1 MKRIA
6 LVLVV
11 LAATLFGFSCADSGA
26 KLKDGVYFAQ
36 DNDFAPQGGWKE
48 QVVVTV
54 AKGKVSAVDWNG
66 VSNLG
71 VADKKTVSTAG
82 GYGMKA
88 ASKLGLEWH
97 EQAATVEAFLVKTQD
112 TAFSKFKD
120 DGTTDAITGASLHVK
135 NFFALVKKA
144 LDAGPV
150 AKGIYAKNG
159 WFFAAQAD
167 FDAQTGWKD
176 SVLLTVVNGTLVDAV
191 WNATNKDTAK
201 KSKLLV
207 AIAGTYGMGKAAKLG
222 EWNVQAAAVQ
232 AELLKVQDPTKIA
245 LKADGTSDAVSGAS
259 LHLTAVPLAVEAL
272 AAAR

>member
-6 LVLVV
+6 LVLIV
-11 LAATLFGFSCADSGA
+11 LAAALLSFSCGSTS

-54 AKGKVSAVDWNG
+54 ARGKISAVDWNG

-71 VADKKTVSTAG
+71 VADKKTVSAAG
-82 GYGMKA
+82 GYGMKQ

-97 EQAATVEAFLVKTQD
+97 EQAANVEAFLVKTQD
-112 TAFSKFKD
+112 TGFSKFKD
-120 DGTTDAITGASLHVK
+120 DGTTDAITGASLHVQ
-135 NFFALVKKA
+135 NFFDLVTKA
-144 LDAGPV
+144 IAAGPV
-150 AKGIYAKNG
+150 AKGIYTKDG
-159 WFFAAQAD
+159 WFFAQQAD

-191 WNATNKDTAK
+191 WNATNKDTTK
-201 KSKLLV
+201 KSKLV
-207 AIAGTYGMGKAAKLG
+207 EAIAGTYGMARAAKLG

-232 AELLKVQDPTKIA
+232 AELLKVQDPANIA
-245 LKADGTSDAVSGAS
+245 LKPDGTSDAVSGAS
-259 LHLTAVPLAVEAL
+259 LHLTAIPLATEAL
-272 AAAR
+272 SGAR